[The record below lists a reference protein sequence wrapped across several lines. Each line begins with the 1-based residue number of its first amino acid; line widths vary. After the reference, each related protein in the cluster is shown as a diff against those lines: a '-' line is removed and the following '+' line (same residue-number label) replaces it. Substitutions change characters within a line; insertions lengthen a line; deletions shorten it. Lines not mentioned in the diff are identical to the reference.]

1 MSLLD
6 RLKQLFADAKQP
18 KETIAAAPSGPMV
31 DRPDGQTS
39 ISERRRK
46 KRINAVPGTKVLIID
61 DSATIV
67 AMLARMLRQNDYEVL
82 EAEDAEKGLEIAYR
96 NKPSIIFLDIVL
108 PGMSGFT
115 ALRHFRHDHRTKDVP
130 IIMISGNEQATEQ
143 FYVQRIGADDF
154 MKKPFSRAELFTR
167 LEKLL
172 NEDFI
177 PVRFNEYLHKTEM
190 ETYEIEPISDSI
202 EPVIDGAVPS
212 NAASDS
218 AVIAP
223 PLVISPVETVA
234 ETETT
239 PEKTPDK
246 TQ

>member
-18 KETIAAAPSGPMV
+18 KEIIPAVPAGPLVEM
-31 DRPDGQTS
+31 PDGQTS
-39 ISERRRK
+39 ITERRRK
-46 KRINAVPGTKVLIID
+46 KRINAVPGTKVLVID

-67 AMLARMLRQNDYEVL
+67 AMLGRMLRQNAYDVY

-96 NKPSIIFLDIVL
+96 NKPAIIFLDIVL

-167 LEKLL
+167 IEKLL
-172 NEDFI
+172 NENFI
-177 PVRFNEYLHKTEM
+177 PVRFNEYVHKTEM
-190 ETYEIEPISDSI
+190 ETYEPEPI
-202 EPVIDGAVPS
+202 PS
-212 NAASDS
+212 SSVSVATD
-218 AVIAP
+218 AVI
-223 PLVISPVETVA
+223 
-234 ETETT
+234 T
-239 PEKTPDK
+239 PEVVTPEVVTPEVVTPEVINPEVITPKVINTSEKTE
-246 TQ
+246 

>member
-6 RLKQLFADAKQP
+6 RLKQLFADAKQS
-18 KETIAAAPSGPMV
+18 KEPTPELPPGPMV
-31 DRPDGQTS
+31 DMPDGQSS
-39 ISERRRK
+39 ITERRRK
-46 KRINAVPGTKVLIID
+46 KRINAVAGTKVLVID

-67 AMLARMLRQNDYEVL
+67 AMLSRMLRQNGYEVS

-96 NKPSIIFLDIVL
+96 NKPEIIFLDIVL

-172 NEDFI
+172 NENFV
-177 PVRFNEYLHKTEM
+177 PVRFNEYVHKTEM
-190 ETYEIEPISDSI
+190 ETYEPEPLPSSPVPVVDDS
-202 EPVIDGAVPS
+202 EPVFDASVSTAGTPEPVAS
-212 NAASDS
+212 N
-218 AVIAP
+218 
-223 PLVISPVETVA
+223 VETA
-234 ETETT
+234 SEESS
-239 PEKTPDK
+239 PSEKTD
-246 TQ
+246 